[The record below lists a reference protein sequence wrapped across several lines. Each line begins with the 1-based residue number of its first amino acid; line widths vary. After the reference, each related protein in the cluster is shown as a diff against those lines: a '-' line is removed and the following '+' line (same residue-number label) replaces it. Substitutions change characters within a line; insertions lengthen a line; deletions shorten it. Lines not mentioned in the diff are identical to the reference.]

1 MTQKDMLVEAEMQKN
16 EINKLIKWYRILL
29 ILSSIFF
36 AIAYWVLKR
45 NGPQFVIGVLAVIF
59 VVICIFLSAVLNLG
73 IKRGRVNV
81 VKILELL
88 EK

>member
-1 MTQKDMLVEAEMQKN
+1 MTQKEMLMEAETQKN

-36 AIAYWVLKR
+36 AVAYWGLKR
-45 NGPQFVIGVLAVIF
+45 SGVQFAMGVIAVIF
-59 VVICIFLSAVLNLG
+59 VIVCILFSAVINLG
-73 IKRGRVNV
+73 IKRGRLNV
-81 VKILELL
+81 VKILELV